1 MEMTTPF
8 KYFFYSSYRVLRN
21 NVAVNVKLLIRKFLR
36 LLSVVMVDGN
46 PPDPER

>member
-36 LLSVVMVDGN
+36 LLFVVTIDDN
-46 PPDPER
+46 PPGLER